1 MIAPPGTALVRSAL
15 LAAFLGLAPA
25 AAQEPPPL
33 QTVAAVDLQRYLG
46 LWHEQARYENWFQG
60 PECLNVT
67 AEYGLDEDGDI
78 SVVNTCRDAAGQV
91 TDRAEGYAYVADTQT
106 RARLRVSFQ
115 WPFFGD
121 YWIVALADDYSWAIV
136 SEPEREYL
144 WILTREAAIG
154 EALRAD
160 LVARAAALGFDPAKL
175 YFSARPAG

>member
-1 MIAPPGTALVRSAL
+1 M
-15 LAAFLGLAPA
+15 
-25 AAQEPPPL
+25 
-33 QTVAAVDLQRYLG
+33 
-46 LWHEQARYENWFQG
+46 
-60 PECLNVT
+60 
-67 AEYGLDEDGDI
+67 
-78 SVVNTCRDAAGQV
+78 